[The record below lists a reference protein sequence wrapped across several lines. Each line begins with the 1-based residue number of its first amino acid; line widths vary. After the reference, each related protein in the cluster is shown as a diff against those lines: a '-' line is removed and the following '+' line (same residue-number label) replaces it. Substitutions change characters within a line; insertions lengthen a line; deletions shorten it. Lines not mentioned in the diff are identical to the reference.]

1 MGNGA
6 VPKASLQRYGMSAT
20 EDPEQKRIEDAA
32 RLALLQGQHQQAY
45 QLLTDALKRFP
56 RFAGAYFL
64 LSRIAYDFKNYLK
77 EVEML
82 LGAHQLEPDNLEF
95 IVYLARAQVLVGN
108 SAYAHEL
115 LTRAEHLSGHT
126 AEMHD
131 LMGVTYNRLCMYQQ
145 AASCFEKSI
154 QCNDSNAGVF
164 FNLASTLK
172 FCGDFSGAR
181 VAYERAIILKP
192 DYFKAHAAL
201 TSLGGITTADNHIV
215 RLRALLDKTT
225 NPDDS
230 LCIAHALSKELEALK
245 QWDNAIAVLGRAKQQ
260 KAVQMNYDFSRDQS
274 IFNKLTEFYSGR
286 AGHSQNGFTS
296 HRPIFVTG
304 MPRTGTTLVERIISN
319 HSEVASGGELYNFSV
334 ALKRLIG
341 SVSSEF
347 IAADFIDHFTR
358 VDFNA
363 LGKAYIESTDYL
375 AGNKRFLVDKLPL
388 NILYAG
394 LMMDALPMAKVICLD
409 RNPLDTI
416 VSNYRQLFS
425 FQDSTFAYSLNL
437 ENTAHYYIQFRR
449 LADMLLDLYPDNFYR
464 VNYEALVSNP
474 EVEIGKLLDFC
485 ELPWEED
492 CLHIEKND
500 KPVAT
505 ASAVQVRQPIT
516 ASGIGQWQRYSN
528 HLDPAIKILRDA
540 NLLANQ

>member
-1 MGNGA
+1 
-6 VPKASLQRYGMSAT
+6 MSAT
-20 EDPEQKRIEDAA
+20 EHHEQQLVEDAA
-32 RLALLQGQHQQAY
+32 RLALLQGKHQQAY
-45 QLLTDALKRFP
+45 QLLTDALTRFP
-56 RFAGAYFL
+56 CFARAYFL
-64 LSRIAYDFKNYLK
+64 LSRIAYDFKNHLK

-82 LGAHQLEPDNLEF
+82 LGAHHLEPDNLEF

-108 SAYAHEL
+108 STYAHEL
-115 LTRAEHLSGHT
+115 LTRAEYLSGHT

-145 AASCFEKSI
+145 AAACFEKSI

-181 VAYERAIILKP
+181 NAYERAIMLKP

-201 TSLGGITTADNHIV
+201 TSLGGITAEHNHIA
-215 RLRALLDKTT
+215 RLRGLLDKTT
-225 NPDDS
+225 SPDDS
-230 LCIAHALSKELEALK
+230 LCIAHALSKELEALT
-245 QWDNAIAVLGRAKQQ
+245 QWDDAIAVLRSAKQQ
-260 KAVQMNYDFSRDQS
+260 KSAQLNYDFSRDQS
-274 IFNKLTEFYSGR
+274 IFNQLTEFYLAKPKR
-286 AGHSQNGFTS
+286 TQKGFANN
-296 HRPIFVTG
+296 RPIFVTG
-304 MPRTGTTLVERIISN
+304 MPRTGTTLVERIVSS
-319 HSEVASGGELYNFSV
+319 HSEVASGGELYNFSI
-334 ALKRLIG
+334 AFKRLIG

-347 IAADFIDHFTR
+347 IATDFIDNFTR
-358 VDFNA
+358 IDLTV

-394 LMMDALPMAKVICLD
+394 LMIETLPTAKVICLD

-425 FQDSTFAYSLNL
+425 FQDSTFAYSLSL
-437 ENTAHYYIQFRR
+437 ENAARYYSEFKKLVNVLQDI
-449 LADMLLDLYPDNFYR
+449 YPENFYA
-464 VNYEALVSNP
+464 VNYETLVSNP
-474 EVEIGKLLDFC
+474 EAEIRKLLRFC
-485 ELPWEED
+485 GLQWEEA
-492 CLHIEKND
+492 CLHIEQNT

-528 HLDPAIKILRDA
+528 HLVPVIKILTDA
-540 NLLANQ
+540 GLLSTD

>member
-1 MGNGA
+1 
-6 VPKASLQRYGMSAT
+6 MSAT
-20 EDPEQKRIEDAA
+20 EHHEKILIEDAA
-32 RLALLQGQHQQAY
+32 RLALLQGKPQQAY
-45 QLLTDALKRFP
+45 QLLTDALTRFP

-64 LSRIAYDFKNYLK
+64 LSRIAYDFKNHLK

-82 LGAHQLEPDNLEF
+82 LGAHHLEPDNLEF
-95 IVYLARAQVLVGN
+95 IVYLARAQVLIGN
-108 SAYAHEL
+108 STYAHEL
-115 LTRAEHLSGHT
+115 LTRAEYLSGHT

-145 AASCFEKSI
+145 AATCFEKSI
-154 QCNDSNAGVF
+154 QCNGSNAAVF

-172 FCGDFSGAR
+172 FCGDFAGAR
-181 VAYERAIILKP
+181 NAYERAITLKP

-201 TSLGGITTADNHIV
+201 TSLGGITAEQNHIT
-215 RLRALLDKTT
+215 RLRELLEKTG
-225 NPDDS
+225 NSDDS

-245 QWDNAIAVLGRAKQQ
+245 QWDDAITVLKGAKQQ
-260 KAVQMNYDFSRDQS
+260 KSTQLNYDFSRDQS
-274 IFNKLTEFYSGR
+274 IFNKLAGFYLAKPKR
-286 AGHSQNGFTS
+286 TQNGFVNN
-296 HRPIFVTG
+296 RPIFVAG
-304 MPRTGTTLVERIISN
+304 MPRTGTTLVERIISS
-319 HSEVASGGELYNFSV
+319 HSKVASGGELYNFSI

-341 SVSSEF
+341 SINSEF
-347 IAADFIDHFTR
+347 IAADFIDSFAR
-358 VDFNA
+358 MDFNV

-375 AGNKRFLVDKLPL
+375 AGDKPFLVDKLPL

-394 LMMDALPMAKVICLD
+394 LIMEALPAAKVICLD

-425 FQDSTFAYSLNL
+425 FQDFTFAYSLDL
-437 ENTAHYYIQFRR
+437 EHAAHYYLEFRK
-449 LADMLLDLYPDNFYR
+449 LADLLLTLYPGNFYR
-464 VNYEALVSNP
+464 ANYEALVSNP
-474 EVEIGKLLDFC
+474 EEEIGKLLDFC
-485 ELPWEED
+485 ELPWEEA

-528 HLDPAIKILRDA
+528 HLKPVIKILDEAGLRA
-540 NLLANQ
+540 NN